1 MSNDCNT
8 EQQFDKMMATM
19 VNEPKWTFRVWKTV
33 LEDQL
38 NSWMMY
44 IPGMSSSKDVKDL
57 KGLKG
62 VFP

>member
-1 MSNDCNT
+1 MS
-8 EQQFDKMMATM
+8 TM
-19 VNEPKWTFRVWKTV
+19 VKEPKWTFRVWKTV

-44 IPGMSSSKDVKDL
+44 IPGMSSSKDVQDL

-62 VFP
+62 TLQMLANHAP